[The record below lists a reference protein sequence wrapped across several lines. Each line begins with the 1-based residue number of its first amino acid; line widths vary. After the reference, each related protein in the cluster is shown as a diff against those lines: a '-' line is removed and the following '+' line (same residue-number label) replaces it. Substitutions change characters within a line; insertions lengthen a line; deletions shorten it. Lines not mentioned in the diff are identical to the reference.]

1 MDLRESMNR
10 EIYILGETVLPPVV
24 RLEAGEK
31 RSAAFVVPRGV
42 SGSFE
47 VVYELAG
54 EGAELDLTGVYA
66 CCGEQKVDFRIT
78 VRHLCAGCVSHQLF
92 KGLAED
98 EARVKFE
105 GLVYVA
111 AGAEKTEA
119 LQENHSLLL
128 SENAFVQS
136 SPQLEI
142 YADDVICSHGA
153 TVGSL
158 DENEQ
163 FYMRSRGISLEE
175 ARRLQVL
182 SFLSPVLEGLP
193 EKKIIT
199 IFASALG

>member
-1 MDLRESMNR
+1 MNR

-31 RSAAFVVPRGV
+31 RSAAFLVPRGV

-119 LQENHSLLL
+119 LQENHSRLL

-142 YADDVICSHGA
+142 YADDVVCSHGA

-175 ARRLQVL
+175 ARRLQIL

>member
-1 MDLRESMNR
+1 MNR
-10 EIYILGETVLPPVV
+10 EIYILGDTVLPPVV

-31 RSAAFVVPRGV
+31 RSAAFLVPRGV

-142 YADDVICSHGA
+142 YADDVVCSHGA

-175 ARRLQVL
+175 ARRLQIL

-199 IFASALG
+199 IFVSALG

>member
-1 MDLRESMNR
+1 MNR

-78 VRHLCAGCVSHQLF
+78 VRHLCAGCISHQLF

-142 YADDVICSHGA
+142 YADDVVCSHGA

-158 DENEQ
+158 DEN
-163 FYMRSRGISLEE
+163 
-175 ARRLQVL
+175 
-182 SFLSPVLEGLP
+182 
-193 EKKIIT
+193 
-199 IFASALG
+199 

>member
-1 MDLRESMNR
+1 MNR

-31 RSAAFVVPRGV
+31 RSAAFLVPRGV

-119 LQENHSLLL
+119 LQDNHSLLL

-142 YADDVICSHGA
+142 YADDVVCSHGA

-175 ARRLQVL
+175 ARRLQIL

>member
-1 MDLRESMNR
+1 MNR

-66 CCGEQKVDFRIT
+66 CCGEEKVDFRIT

-142 YADDVICSHGA
+142 YADDVVCSHGA

-175 ARRLQVL
+175 ARRLQIL

>member
-1 MDLRESMNR
+1 MNR

-78 VRHLCAGCVSHQLF
+78 VKHLCAGCVSHQLF

-142 YADDVICSHGA
+142 YADDVVCSHGA

-175 ARRLQVL
+175 ARRLQIL
-182 SFLSPVLEGLP
+182 SFLSPILEGLP

>member
-1 MDLRESMNR
+1 M
-10 EIYILGETVLPPVV
+10 GETVLPPVV

-142 YADDVICSHGA
+142 YADDVVCSHGA

-175 ARRLQVL
+175 ARRLQIL

>member
-1 MDLRESMNR
+1 MNR
-10 EIYILGETVLPPVV
+10 EIHILGETVLPPVV

-142 YADDVICSHGA
+142 YGDDVVCSHGA

-175 ARRLQVL
+175 ARRLQIL

>member
-1 MDLRESMNR
+1 MNR
-10 EIYILGETVLPPVV
+10 EIYILGETVLPSVV

-78 VRHLCAGCVSHQLF
+78 VRHLCARCISHQLF

-142 YADDVICSHGA
+142 YADDVVCSHGA

-175 ARRLQVL
+175 ARRLQIL

>member
-1 MDLRESMNR
+1 MNR

-54 EGAELDLTGVYA
+54 DGAELDLTGVYA

-142 YADDVICSHGA
+142 YADDVVCSHGA

-175 ARRLQVL
+175 ARRLQIL

>member
-1 MDLRESMNR
+1 MNR

-31 RSAAFVVPRGV
+31 RSAAFLVPRGV

-98 EARVKFE
+98 EARVKVE

-142 YADDVICSHGA
+142 YADDVVCSHGA

-175 ARRLQVL
+175 ARRLQIL

>member
-1 MDLRESMNR
+1 MNR

-78 VRHLCAGCVSHQLF
+78 VRHLCAGCISHQLF

-142 YADDVICSHGA
+142 YADDVVCSHGA

-175 ARRLQVL
+175 TRRLQIL

>member
-1 MDLRESMNR
+1 MNR
-10 EIYILGETVLPPVV
+10 KIYILGETVLPPVV

-78 VRHLCAGCVSHQLF
+78 VRHLCAGCISHQLF

-142 YADDVICSHGA
+142 YADDVVCSHGA

-175 ARRLQVL
+175 ARRLQIL

>member
-1 MDLRESMNR
+1 MNR

-31 RSAAFVVPRGV
+31 RSAAFVVPRCV

-142 YADDVICSHGA
+142 YADDVVCSHGA

-175 ARRLQVL
+175 ARRLQIL

>member
-1 MDLRESMNR
+1 MNR

-136 SPQLEI
+136 SPPLEI
-142 YADDVICSHGA
+142 YADDVVCSHGA

-175 ARRLQVL
+175 ARRLQIL

>member
-1 MDLRESMNR
+1 MNR
-10 EIYILGETVLPPVV
+10 EIYILGETILPPVV

-31 RSAAFVVPRGV
+31 RSAAFLVPRGV

-142 YADDVICSHGA
+142 YADDVVCSHGA

-175 ARRLQVL
+175 ARRLQIL

>member
-1 MDLRESMNR
+1 MNR

-31 RSAAFVVPRGV
+31 LSAAFVVPSGV
-42 SGSFE
+42 NGSFE

-142 YADDVICSHGA
+142 YADDVVCSHGA

-175 ARRLQVL
+175 ARRLQIL

>member
-1 MDLRESMNR
+1 M
-10 EIYILGETVLPPVV
+10 GETILPPVV

-142 YADDVICSHGA
+142 YADDVVCSHGA

-175 ARRLQVL
+175 ARRLQIL

>member
-1 MDLRESMNR
+1 MNR
-10 EIYILGETVLPPVV
+10 EIYILGETALPPVV

-128 SENAFVQS
+128 SETAFVQS

-142 YADDVICSHGA
+142 YADDVVCSHGA

-175 ARRLQVL
+175 ARRLQIL

>member
-1 MDLRESMNR
+1 M
-10 EIYILGETVLPPVV
+10 GETVLPPVV

-78 VRHLCAGCVSHQLF
+78 VKHLCAGCVSHQLF

-142 YADDVICSHGA
+142 YADDVVCSHGA

-175 ARRLQVL
+175 ARRLQIL

>member
-1 MDLRESMNR
+1 MNR

-24 RLEAGEK
+24 RLEVGEK
-31 RSAAFVVPRGV
+31 RSAAFLVPCGV

-142 YADDVICSHGA
+142 YADDVVCSHGA

-175 ARRLQVL
+175 ARRLQIL

>member
-1 MDLRESMNR
+1 MNR

-142 YADDVICSHGA
+142 YADDVVCSHGA

-175 ARRLQVL
+175 ARRLQIL

-193 EKKIIT
+193 EKKNIT

>member
-1 MDLRESMNR
+1 MNR

-163 FYMRSRGISLEE
+163 FYMRSRGISLDE
-175 ARRLQVL
+175 ARRLQIL

>member
-1 MDLRESMNR
+1 MNR

-66 CCGEQKVDFRIT
+66 CCGEQKVDFRIM

-142 YADDVICSHGA
+142 YADDVVCSHGA

-175 ARRLQVL
+175 ARRLQIL

>member
-1 MDLRESMNR
+1 MNR
-10 EIYILGETVLPPVV
+10 EIYILGETALPPVV

-142 YADDVICSHGA
+142 YADDVVCSHGA

-175 ARRLQVL
+175 ARRLQIL

>member
-1 MDLRESMNR
+1 MNR

-142 YADDVICSHGA
+142 YADDVVCSHGA

>member
-1 MDLRESMNR
+1 MNR

-54 EGAELDLTGVYA
+54 EGAELNLTGVYA

-142 YADDVICSHGA
+142 YADDVVCSHGA

-175 ARRLQVL
+175 ARRLQIL

>member
-1 MDLRESMNR
+1 MNR

-54 EGAELDLTGVYA
+54 EGAELDLTGIYA
-66 CCGEQKVDFRIT
+66 CCDEQKVDFRIT
-78 VRHLCAGCVSHQLF
+78 VRHLCAGCISHQLF

-142 YADDVICSHGA
+142 YADDVVCSHGA

-175 ARRLQVL
+175 ARRLQIL

>member
-1 MDLRESMNR
+1 MNR

-31 RSAAFVVPRGV
+31 RSAAFLVPRGV

-142 YADDVICSHGA
+142 YADDVVCSHGA

-175 ARRLQVL
+175 ARRLQIL
-182 SFLSPVLEGLP
+182 SFLSPVREGLP

>member
-1 MDLRESMNR
+1 MNR

-24 RLEAGEK
+24 RLEEGEK

-142 YADDVICSHGA
+142 YADDVVCSHGA

-175 ARRLQVL
+175 ARRLQIL

>member
-1 MDLRESMNR
+1 MNR

-31 RSAAFVVPRGV
+31 RSAAFLVPRGV

-142 YADDVICSHGA
+142 YADDVVCAHGA

-175 ARRLQVL
+175 ARRLQIL

>member
-1 MDLRESMNR
+1 MNR

-31 RSAAFVVPRGV
+31 RGAAFVVPRGV

-78 VRHLCAGCVSHQLF
+78 VRHLCAGCISHQLF

-142 YADDVICSHGA
+142 YADDVVCSHGA

-175 ARRLQVL
+175 ARRLQIL

>member
-1 MDLRESMNR
+1 MNR

-92 KGLAED
+92 KGLAEN

-142 YADDVICSHGA
+142 YADDVVCSHGA

-175 ARRLQVL
+175 ARRLQIL

>member
-1 MDLRESMNR
+1 MNR
-10 EIYILGETVLPPVV
+10 EIYILGETALPPVV

-111 AGAEKTEA
+111 TGAEKTEA

-142 YADDVICSHGA
+142 YADDVVCSHGA

-175 ARRLQVL
+175 ARRLQIL

>member
-1 MDLRESMNR
+1 MNR

-42 SGSFE
+42 SGSLE

-78 VRHLCAGCVSHQLF
+78 VRHLCAGCISHQLF

-142 YADDVICSHGA
+142 YADDVVCSHGA

-163 FYMRSRGISLEE
+163 FYMRSRGISLEG
-175 ARRLQVL
+175 ARRLQIL

>member
-1 MDLRESMNR
+1 MNR

-31 RSAAFVVPRGV
+31 RSAAFLVPRGV

-142 YADDVICSHGA
+142 YADDVVCSHGA

-163 FYMRSRGISLEE
+163 FYMRSRGISLED
-175 ARRLQVL
+175 ARRLQIL

>member
-1 MDLRESMNR
+1 MNR

-78 VRHLCAGCVSHQLF
+78 VKHLCAGCVSHQLI

-142 YADDVICSHGA
+142 YADDVVCSHGA

-175 ARRLQVL
+175 ARRLQIL